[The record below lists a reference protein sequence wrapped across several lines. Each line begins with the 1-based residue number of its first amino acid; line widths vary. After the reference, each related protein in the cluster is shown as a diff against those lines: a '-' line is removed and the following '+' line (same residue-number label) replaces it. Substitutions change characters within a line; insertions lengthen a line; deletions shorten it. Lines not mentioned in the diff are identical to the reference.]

1 MKTLFGLVLG
11 LFLAS
16 QATSEIKF
24 LRGSL
29 AEAVSAAEKQKKPLM
44 IDFITDWC
52 RWCDTLDA
60 RTYSD
65 ADVASYITE
74 HVVPFK
80 IDAEKG
86 EGIALAKK
94 YGVNGY
100 PTILFIHPEGEEIDR
115 ILGYVEAKQFLEKVT
130 DCINGRNTLPALLA
144 EVKTRPDDP
153 ALHYALASKYSERND
168 AASAASHFKKVI
180 GLDPKNT
187 LGHNEEAE
195 YQVAVSA
202 FRIDKDPQP
211 LEQFATR
218 YPKSEMFRSALT
230 TLWRSYTKS
239 KDGEKA
245 RKYFQQYIDIN
256 PNDARSMNAYAWG
269 CAENGINLEH
279 ASEIA
284 KAAVEIASAA
294 EDKASYL
301 DTYATVEFARGN
313 TEKAVTL
320 EQQALDLAKTIPN
333 AKLTEYE
340 KTLAKFKN
348 GKQGAAH

>member
-1 MKTLFGLVLG
+1 
-11 LFLAS
+11 
-16 QATSEIKF
+16 
-24 LRGSL
+24 
-29 AEAVSAAEKQKKPLM
+29 
-44 IDFITDWC
+44 
-52 RWCDTLDA
+52 
-60 RTYSD
+60 
-65 ADVASYITE
+65 
-74 HVVPFK
+74 
-80 IDAEKG
+80 
-86 EGIALAKK
+86 
-94 YGVNGY
+94 
-100 PTILFIHPEGEEIDR
+100 
-115 ILGYVEAKQFLEKVT
+115 VT

-218 YPKSEMFRSALT
+218 YPNSEMFRSALT

-245 RKYFQQYIDIN
+245 RKYFQQYIDN
-256 PNDARSMNAYAWG
+256 NANDARSMNAYAWG

-284 KAAVEIASAA
+284 KAAVEIATAA

-313 TEKAVTL
+313 TENAVTL